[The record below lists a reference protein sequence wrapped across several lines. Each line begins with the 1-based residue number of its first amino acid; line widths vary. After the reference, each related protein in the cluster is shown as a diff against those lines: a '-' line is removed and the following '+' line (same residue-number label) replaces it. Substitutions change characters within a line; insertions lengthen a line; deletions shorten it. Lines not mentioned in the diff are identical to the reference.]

1 MMTAR
6 KIKHTIIPVV
16 LLAIVLVCFFFSV
29 AWAKTPQQRITLSTQ
44 LLQEMSKQSD
54 VEGLIDLLGDCVGV
68 AIFPNV
74 TKAGFVFGA
83 EFGEGLLLR
92 REPNT
97 TRWYGPSFLSIG
109 GVSLGLQIGV
119 QSTGMILV
127 IMDEAGLNALKKE
140 HVNLGAD
147 VSVAAGP
154 VGRRAGAA
162 TNSIYSYSLAKG
174 AFAGVSLGGGT
185 VDIDE
190 NANIAYWGKNLT
202 PEEILQKRATRSD
215 VQPLVKELNS
225 LIAMAKKNKS

>member
-1 MMTAR
+1 MTAR

-97 TRWYGPSFLSIG
+97 TRWYGPSF
-109 GVSLGLQIGV
+109 
-119 QSTGMILV
+119 
-127 IMDEAGLNALKKE
+127 
-140 HVNLGAD
+140 
-147 VSVAAGP
+147 
-154 VGRRAGAA
+154 
-162 TNSIYSYSLAKG
+162 
-174 AFAGVSLGGGT
+174 
-185 VDIDE
+185 
-190 NANIAYWGKNLT
+190 
-202 PEEILQKRATRSD
+202 
-215 VQPLVKELNS
+215 
-225 LIAMAKKNKS
+225 